1 MGKSIDSLVFYGNWD
16 CSPVGF
22 SAPMILDDPKSGL
35 QWVGSIHHN
44 FSEWA
49 QVFGDAKMTTA
60 LLDRLALSRSR
71 KELQLP
77 WLPVSKTGGKGG
89 GDFQS

>member
-1 MGKSIDSLVFYGNWD
+1 MG
-16 CSPVGF
+16 
-22 SAPMILDDPKSGL
+22 
-35 QWVGSIHHN
+35 GSSHHN
-44 FSEWA
+44 FGEWA

-77 WLPVSKTGGKGG
+77 WLPVSKTGKKGGRFSKLVDNLEHLLGG
-89 GDFQS
+89 GDVLTVPAQGNGLALRPL